1 MNAADKAAWDYNKK
15 RNSGDDVIIVIT
27 EKTFV
32 LLDKF
37 RESIIGNDWC
47 HALKKVL
54 LSHLICNAKAK
65 KIMGVKKKPK
75 NDIDAENLY
84 IYMHYNDDV
93 LDVVLNMMQEEKTAD
108 TSPLERRERAYESI
122 RRYLI
127 VDDKKA
133 LLSAYLQLKYEYEKN
148 NSIQNTNNRYN

>member
-93 LDVVLNMMQEEKTAD
+93 LDVVLNMMHGGKNGRYKPVRKA
-108 TSPLERRERAYESI
+108 RRGRKHTTVI
-122 RRYLI
+122 
-127 VDDKKA
+127 
-133 LLSAYLQLKYEYEKN
+133 
-148 NSIQNTNNRYN
+148 